1 MLRLVCKDVTK
12 ATGEEWIIGRER
24 EGLYSEGWG
33 MVTRSKVLEIY
44 NFQEAVGIRRED
56 RKLYDKGVMRVLEL
70 FEDDQLIKSRT
81 FNF

>member
-1 MLRLVCKDVTK
+1 MLRVVCKDFSKIFGEDLVTS
-12 ATGEEWIIGRER
+12 AR

-44 NFQEAVGIRRED
+44 DFQEAVGIRRED
-56 RKLYDKGVMRVLEL
+56 RKLCDKGIVRVLEL
-70 FEDDQLIKSRT
+70 FEDDQLVKSRT